1 MTRRRASGSHAARA
15 ALIGIDAL
23 IAVNAVGG
31 AWYALA
37 GAPNVPKEWLE
48 GSPFRDY
55 RVPGLSR

>member
-1 MTRRRASGSHAARA
+1 MRRAPL
-15 ALIGIDAL
+15 LIGIDAL